1 MAKPIPI
8 LINLFLA
15 ILMVSAQ
22 KPLNE
27 DINYLMDHYG
37 SYFSVP
43 RKGIY
48 LHLNKTTFIAGED
61 IGYSIYVYDKK
72 DKNFPLEESYVYVDL
87 IDSQGQVLS
96 SKTVLYSKF
105 RGFNDISLN
114 PELPSG
120 DYFLQAYTNGMEELI
135 EDDSSVYKIKILNFD
150 EQYDTEVTDNGI
162 LEPSHIKII
171 SESGEFLLH
180 KFNTFAIQI
189 TDLFDNPVVPDKVVL
204 MDSNNGDISQIK
216 VNEIGLGRFSLVP
229 LSDETYHIEVSF
241 GDSKIIEKLPSA
253 KTNGFQIA
261 VDSDYQKEKL
271 LVSINR
277 NDTSSSENLSLMVH
291 QDGKLLAF
299 PISLDM
305 NEDTKEV
312 ILPFT
317 SVFEGV
323 NTLTLLK
330 ARSTVA
336 ERLVYVQH
344 KKTTSSSK
352 LLQVKKQND
361 SLTVYLKNSSV
372 EKSSNYNILSVSVL
386 PDMSISYTDF
396 QSFSSSHYLQGN
408 ISDFKISEFQNWK
421 MDKHK
426 DVLFTLDNLLILE
439 GRGRYEWKNILND
452 NLIKPRISS
461 GLSTIDGY
469 VNLFNAKNDSLTVML
484 YSKENGLFETT
495 LLGGNEKFQFK
506 DLKLANDSKFSLS
519 ILNRKGKPIYA
530 NFFFTI
536 IPEKAKFRH
545 AYKPKTHT
553 IEEKKSIPTERISFF
568 KDVEQLEEVIV
579 SASKLK
585 RERIFGNFYG
595 QKIDSTLLSM
605 GTLENYIR
613 SFGFSTTFVDP
624 LHPDAR
630 IAGTTQFV
638 KYCRGNAILSPM
650 IVLDGIFDRYAMT
663 YSNVA
668 MEYIDEVYYKS
679 SEHCAPALFVVFT
692 NDKYK
697 NREKV
702 EALKSSKEFVVQY
715 GYNVSS
721 PFIRPEYISK
731 SNRSFEQY
739 GIISWKPNLASNDK
753 GVISFKIPDDGQRKL
768 KLNLQGFSEN
778 GAIISDELI
787 VNISDS
793 Y

>member
-1 MAKPIPI
+1 M
-8 LINLFLA
+8 
-15 ILMVSAQ
+15 
-22 KPLNE
+22 
-27 DINYLMDHYG
+27 
-37 SYFSVP
+37 
-43 RKGIY
+43 
-48 LHLNKTTFIAGED
+48 
-61 IGYSIYVYDKK
+61 
-72 DKNFPLEESYVYVDL
+72 
-87 IDSQGQVLS
+87 
-96 SKTVLYSKF
+96 
-105 RGFNDISLN
+105 
-114 PELPSG
+114 
-120 DYFLQAYTNGMEELI
+120 
-135 EDDSSVYKIKILNFD
+135 
-150 EQYDTEVTDNGI
+150 
-162 LEPSHIKII
+162 
-171 SESGEFLLH
+171 
-180 KFNTFAIQI
+180 
-189 TDLFDNPVVPDKVVL
+189 
-204 MDSNNGDISQIK
+204 
-216 VNEIGLGRFSLVP
+216 
-229 LSDETYHIEVSF
+229 
-241 GDSKIIEKLPSA
+241 
-253 KTNGFQIA
+253 
-261 VDSDYQKEKL
+261 
-271 LVSINR
+271 
-277 NDTSSSENLSLMVH
+277 
-291 QDGKLLAF
+291 
-299 PISLDM
+299 
-305 NEDTKEV
+305 
-312 ILPFT
+312 
-317 SVFEGV
+317 
-323 NTLTLLK
+323 
-330 ARSTVA
+330 
-336 ERLVYVQH
+336 
-344 KKTTSSSK
+344 
-352 LLQVKKQND
+352 
-361 SLTVYLKNSSV
+361 
-372 EKSSNYNILSVSVL
+372 SVSVL
-386 PDMSISYTDF
+386 PDKSISYTDF
-396 QSFSSSHYLQGN
+396 QSFSSSLYLQGN
-408 ISDFKISEFQNWK
+408 ISDLKISEFQNWK

-452 NLIKPRISS
+452 NLFKPRISS

-506 DLKLANDSKFSLS
+506 DLKLLNDSKFSLS

-536 IPEKAKFRH
+536 IPEKVKFSH
-545 AYKPKTHT
+545 AYKPKNHT
-553 IEEKKSIPTERISFF
+553 IEEKKTISTERISFF
-568 KDVEQLEEVIV
+568 KDVEQLEEVTV

-613 SFGFSTTFVDP
+613 SFGFGTTFVDP

-650 IVLDGIFDRYAMT
+650 IDFDGIFDRYAMT

-778 GAIISDELI
+778 GSIISDELI
-787 VNISDS
+787 VNLSDL